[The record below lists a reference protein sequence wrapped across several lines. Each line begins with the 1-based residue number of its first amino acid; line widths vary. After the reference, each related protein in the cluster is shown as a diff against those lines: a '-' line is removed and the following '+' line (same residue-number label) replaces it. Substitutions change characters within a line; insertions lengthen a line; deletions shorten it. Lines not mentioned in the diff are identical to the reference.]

1 MSKEAEIRSALFE
14 QTLAG
19 NVRGVGSLTEEALA
33 VGVKPADLLFEVLIP
48 ALDEVG
54 RRFDAGDFFVPE
66 MLMAAKAMQEA
77 MRRLRPILAETG
89 VQLAGTI
96 MMMTVK
102 GDVHDIG
109 KNLCDLMLEGA
120 GFQVVDLGVDVSP
133 EKMIAAVREHHP
145 PVIGFSA
152 LLTTTIPMFR
162 TNIEALKK
170 AGLRDQLKVI
180 VGGAAATQKYADLVG
195 ADGYAP
201 DASAAVRLVRSLV
214 GEPALISRY
223 G

>member
-1 MSKEAEIRSALFE
+1 MSKEEEIRGALFE
-14 QTLAG
+14 QTIAG
-19 NVRGVGSLTEEALA
+19 NVKGVSSLTEEALA
-33 VGVKPADLLFEVLIP
+33 IGAKPAALLFEVLIP

-77 MRRLRPILAETG
+77 MRQLRPLLADTG
-89 VQLAGTI
+89 VQLAGTV

-109 KNLCDLMLEGA
+109 KNLCNLMLEGA
-120 GFQVVDLGVDVSP
+120 GFQVIDLGVDVSP
-133 EKMIAAVREHHP
+133 EKMIAAVRQHQP

-162 TNIEALKK
+162 VNIEALKK
-170 AGLRDQLKVI
+170 AGLRDQVKVI
-180 VGGAAATQKYADLVG
+180 VGGAAATQKYADQVG

-201 DASAAVRLVRSLV
+201 DASAAVRLVRRLV
-214 GEPALISRY
+214 GEPAVISQR

>member
-33 VGVKPADLLFEVLIP
+33 AGVKPADLLFEVLIP

-54 RRFDAGDFFVPE
+54 RRFGAGDFFVPE

-133 EKMIAAVREHHP
+133 EK
-145 PVIGFSA
+145 
-152 LLTTTIPMFR
+152 
-162 TNIEALKK
+162 
-170 AGLRDQLKVI
+170 
-180 VGGAAATQKYADLVG
+180 
-195 ADGYAP
+195 
-201 DASAAVRLVRSLV
+201 
-214 GEPALISRY
+214 
-223 G
+223 